1 MGDVERGTQGN
12 GAHIEPVVAVGSG
25 ASGSMTASSERPSVI
40 PRSEIPLSGAPEDA
54 GLEVQPFLAHR
65 KLNLATA
72 STAAELAWIHARPG
86 QNVGLRSHPL
96 PGLLIVLGGRA
107 ELFGRSRRGVEQG
120 DVITVPA
127 LHEYGFESVGEGGL
141 HALHVMF
148 REQRRTLPVPDASF
162 EHLVMRNEVRMSE
175 ALQTPFFALL
185 RDGKLSK
192 GERAISREV
201 LRVFSD
207 AFQTFLFLRQ
217 ATCRNEEYRGPFL
230 AHLNEELGHNELLS
244 VSRHARVW
252 GDPILKATS
261 SWFCHQMLV
270 LDNAGKAV
278 VNLVL
283 ETAGFHFHTL
293 AAPVFSED
301 VSAHYFNVHA
311 EEDEHHKEV
320 AVDLLRGEHPETYRR
335 LSKVL
340 EHTWDMFDTL
350 TRRFAY
356 LIEFEGR
363 VS

>member
-1 MGDVERGTQGN
+1 
-12 GAHIEPVVAVGSG
+12 
-25 ASGSMTASSERPSVI
+25 
-40 PRSEIPLSGAPEDA
+40 
-54 GLEVQPFLAHR
+54 
-65 KLNLATA
+65 
-72 STAAELAWIHARPG
+72 
-86 QNVGLRSHPL
+86 
-96 PGLLIVLGGRA
+96 
-107 ELFGRSRRGVEQG
+107 
-120 DVITVPA
+120 
-127 LHEYGFESVGEGGL
+127 
-141 HALHVMF
+141 
-148 REQRRTLPVPDASF
+148 
-162 EHLVMRNEVRMSE
+162 MSE
-175 ALQTPFFALL
+175 ALQSPFFALL
-185 RDGKLSK
+185 RNGKLSK
-192 GERAISREV
+192 GERAAAREV

-207 AFQTFLFLRQ
+207 AFQAFLFLRQ
-217 ATCRNEEYRGPFL
+217 GTCRNEEYRSTFL
-230 AHLNEELGHNELLS
+230 EHLKEELGHNELLS
-244 VSRHARVW
+244 VSRNARVW

-301 VSAHYFNVHA
+301 VSARYFNVHA

-335 LSKVL
+335 LSGIL
-340 EHTWDMFDTL
+340 EQTWDMFDTL